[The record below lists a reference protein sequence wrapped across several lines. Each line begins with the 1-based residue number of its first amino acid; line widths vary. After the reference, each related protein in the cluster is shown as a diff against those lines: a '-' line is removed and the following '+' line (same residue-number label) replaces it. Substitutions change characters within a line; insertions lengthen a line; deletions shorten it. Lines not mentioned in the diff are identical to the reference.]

1 MPKINKKIISI
12 SCIFMLLAL
21 FSLRFL
27 LQEKIQVR
35 ATEVAIRDI
44 TQSVSYSGSIESRT
58 RVRISSKV
66 AGRVSA
72 VFFEELDEV
81 AEDQILVKLED
92 DEIKAQLNQVKEA
105 LNQAKIN
112 RKNAKKNLHR
122 VKELFKKGFVS
133 REQLDSAQ
141 QAHDV
146 ATALVKQNQSSYEV
160 VRTRLEHTSIR
171 APISGTIISKNA
183 TVGEIVAGPLS
194 GGGNVAFPTA
204 IAEIADLGSLEVHA
218 GIDEVDIG
226 KIEVGQEVN
235 ISVDAFPDRTFKGTV
250 KEIALMTSGRR
261 EMGITYQVKSNMES
275 PGKLCKLGMTANVD
289 FVIRSK
295 KQVPSVPQKSIFTQ
309 GDKRFVFAVNDQEI
323 YRKEIM
329 TGIEGE
335 EFVEVTSGLQPGE
348 KVVIGIKT
356 EAGGDLEEMPF
367 GREITPDD
375 NLELENGQSVVVIP

>member
-27 LQEKIQVR
+27 PQEKVQVR
-35 ATEVAIRDI
+35 ATEVTIRDI

-81 AEDQILVKLED
+81 AKGQVLVKLED
-92 DEIKAQLNQVKEA
+92 DEIKAKLNQLKEA

-122 VKELFKKGFVS
+122 IKELFKKGFAS
-133 REQLDSAQ
+133 KEQLDNAQ
-141 QAHDV
+141 QAYDV

-160 VRTRLEHTSIR
+160 AHARLEQTSIR
-171 APISGTIISKNA
+171 APISGTSVSKNV

-204 IAEIADLGSLEVHA
+204 IAEIADLGNLEVHA
-218 GIDEVDIG
+218 GIDELDIG
-226 KIEVGQEVN
+226 KIEVGQEVS
-235 ISVDAFPDRTFKGTV
+235 ISVDAFPDKTFKGTV

-261 EMGITYQVKSNMES
+261 EMGITYRVKSNMES
-275 PGKLCKLGMTANVD
+275 PEKLLKLGMTANVD
-289 FVIRSK
+289 FVIRSE

-348 KVVIGIKT
+348 KIVIGVKT
-356 EAGGDLEEMPF
+356 EVGEDLEERPF

-375 NLELENGQSVVVIP
+375 NLGLENGQSVVVIP

>member
-27 LQEKIQVR
+27 PQEKVQVR
-35 ATEVAIRDI
+35 ATEVTIRDI

-81 AEDQILVKLED
+81 AKGQVLVKLED
-92 DEIKAQLNQVKEA
+92 DEIKAKLNQLKEA

-122 VKELFKKGFVS
+122 IKELFKKGFAS
-133 REQLDSAQ
+133 KEQLDNAQ
-141 QAHDV
+141 QAYDV

-160 VRTRLEHTSIR
+160 AHARLEQTSIR
-171 APISGTIISKNA
+171 APISGTSVSKNV

-204 IAEIADLGSLEVHA
+204 IAEIADLGNLEVHA
-218 GIDEVDIG
+218 GIDELDIG
-226 KIEVGQEVN
+226 KIEVGQEVS
-235 ISVDAFPDRTFKGTV
+235 ISVDAFPDKTFKGTV

-261 EMGITYQVKSNMES
+261 EMGITYRVKSNMES
-275 PGKLCKLGMTANVD
+275 PEKLLKLGMTANVD
-289 FVIRSK
+289 FVIRSE

-348 KVVIGIKT
+348 KIVIGVKT
-356 EAGGDLEEMPF
+356 EVGKDLEERPF
-367 GREITPDD
+367 GRESTPDD
-375 NLELENGQSVVVIP
+375 NLGLENGQSVVVIP

>member
-81 AEDQILVKLED
+81 AEGQILVKLED

-141 QAHDV
+141 QAYDV

-275 PGKLCKLGMTANVD
+275 PGKLFKLGMTANVD

-295 KQVPSVPQKSIFTQ
+295 KQVPSLPQKSIFTQ

>member
-1 MPKINKKIISI
+1 MPKMNKKIISV
-12 SCIFMLLAL
+12 SCIFILLAL

-27 LQEKIQVR
+27 PQEKVQVR
-35 ATEVAIRDI
+35 ATEVTIRDI

-81 AEDQILVKLED
+81 AKGQVLVKLED
-92 DEIKAQLNQVKEA
+92 DEIKAKRNQLKEA

-122 VKELFKKGFVS
+122 INELFKKGFAS
-133 REQLDSAQ
+133 KEQLDNAQ
-141 QAHDV
+141 QAYDV

-160 VRTRLEHTSIR
+160 AHARLEQTSIR
-171 APISGTIISKNA
+171 APISGTSVSKNV

-204 IAEIADLGSLEVHA
+204 IAEIADLGNLEVHA
-218 GIDEVDIG
+218 GIDELDIG
-226 KIEVGQEVN
+226 KIEVGQEVS
-235 ISVDAFPDRTFKGTV
+235 ISVDAFPDKTFKGTV

-261 EMGITYQVKSNMES
+261 EMGITYRVKSNMEN
-275 PGKLCKLGMTANVD
+275 PEKLLKLGMTANID

-348 KVVIGIKT
+348 KIVIGVKT
-356 EAGGDLEEMPF
+356 EVGEDLEERPF

-375 NLELENGQSVVVIP
+375 NLGLENGQSVVVIP

>member
-27 LQEKIQVR
+27 PQEKVQVR
-35 ATEVAIRDI
+35 ATEVTIRDI

-81 AEDQILVKLED
+81 AKGQVLVKLED
-92 DEIKAQLNQVKEA
+92 DEIKAKLNQLKEA

-122 VKELFKKGFVS
+122 IKELFKKGFAS
-133 REQLDSAQ
+133 KEQLDNAQ
-141 QAHDV
+141 QAYDV

-160 VRTRLEHTSIR
+160 AHARLEQTSIR
-171 APISGTIISKNA
+171 APISGTSVSKNV

-204 IAEIADLGSLEVHA
+204 IAEIADLGNLEVHA
-218 GIDEVDIG
+218 GIDELDIG
-226 KIEVGQEVN
+226 KIEVGQEVS
-235 ISVDAFPDRTFKGTV
+235 ISVDAFPDKTFKGTV

-261 EMGITYQVKSNMES
+261 EMGITYRVKSNMES
-275 PGKLCKLGMTANVD
+275 PEKLLKLGMTANVD

-356 EAGGDLEEMPF
+356 DVGEDLEERPF
-367 GREITPDD
+367 GRESTPDD
-375 NLELENGQSVVVIP
+375 NLGLENGQSVVVIP

>member
-1 MPKINKKIISI
+1 MPKISKKIISI
-12 SCIFMLLAL
+12 SGIFMLLAL

-27 LQEKIQVR
+27 LQEKVQVR
-35 ATEVAIRDI
+35 TTEVAIRDI

-58 RVRISSKV
+58 RVRISSKI

-81 AEDQILVKLED
+81 AEGQILVKLED
-92 DEIKAQLNQVKEA
+92 DEIKAKLNQANEA

-122 VKELFKKGFVS
+122 VKELFKKGFAS
-133 REQLDSAQ
+133 KEQLDSAQ
-141 QAHDV
+141 QAYDV

-160 VRTRLEHTSIR
+160 ARARLEQTSIR
-171 APISGTIISKNA
+171 APISGTIISKNV

-204 IAEIADLGSLEVHA
+204 IAEIADLGNIEVHA
-218 GIDEVDIG
+218 GIDELDIG

-235 ISVDAFPDRTFKGTV
+235 ISVDAVPDKTFKGTV

-261 EMGITYQVKSNMES
+261 EMGITYRVKSNMEN
-275 PGKLCKLGMTANVD
+275 PEKLLKLGMTANVD

-356 EAGGDLEEMPF
+356 EVGEDLEERPF

>member
-1 MPKINKKIISI
+1 MPKMNKKIISV
-12 SCIFMLLAL
+12 SCIFILLAL

-27 LQEKIQVR
+27 PQEKVQVR
-35 ATEVAIRDI
+35 ATEVTIRDI

-81 AEDQILVKLED
+81 AKGQVLVKLED
-92 DEIKAQLNQVKEA
+92 DEIKAKRNQLKEA

-122 VKELFKKGFVS
+122 INELFKKGFAS
-133 REQLDSAQ
+133 KEQLDNAQ
-141 QAHDV
+141 QAYDV

-160 VRTRLEHTSIR
+160 AHARLEQTSIR
-171 APISGTIISKNA
+171 APISGTSVSKNV

-204 IAEIADLGSLEVHA
+204 IAEIADLGNLEVHA
-218 GIDEVDIG
+218 GIDELDIG
-226 KIEVGQEVN
+226 KIEVGQEVS
-235 ISVDAFPDRTFKGTV
+235 ISVDAFPDKTFKGTV

-261 EMGITYQVKSNMES
+261 EMGITYRVKSNMES
-275 PGKLCKLGMTANVD
+275 PEKLLKLGMTANVD
-289 FVIRSK
+289 FVIRSE

-348 KVVIGIKT
+348 KIVIGVKT
-356 EAGGDLEEMPF
+356 EVGEDLEERPF
-367 GREITPDD
+367 GRESTPDD
-375 NLELENGQSVVVIP
+375 NLGLENGQSVVVIP

>member
-1 MPKINKKIISI
+1 MPKMNKKIISV
-12 SCIFMLLAL
+12 SCIFILLAL

-27 LQEKIQVR
+27 PQEKVQVR
-35 ATEVAIRDI
+35 ATEVTIRDI

-81 AEDQILVKLED
+81 AKGQVLVKLED
-92 DEIKAQLNQVKEA
+92 DEIKAKRNQLKEA

-122 VKELFKKGFVS
+122 INELFKKGFAS
-133 REQLDSAQ
+133 KEQLDNAQ
-141 QAHDV
+141 QAYDV

-160 VRTRLEHTSIR
+160 AHARLEQTSIR
-171 APISGTIISKNA
+171 APISGTSVSKNV

-204 IAEIADLGSLEVHA
+204 IAEIADLGNLEVHA
-218 GIDEVDIG
+218 GIDELDIG
-226 KIEVGQEVN
+226 KIEVGQEVS
-235 ISVDAFPDRTFKGTV
+235 ISVDAFPDKTFKGTV

-261 EMGITYQVKSNMES
+261 EMGITYRVKSNMEN
-275 PGKLCKLGMTANVD
+275 PEKLLKLGMTANID

-309 GDKRFVFAVNDQEI
+309 WDKRFVFAVNDQEI

-348 KVVIGIKT
+348 KIVIGVKT
-356 EAGGDLEEMPF
+356 EVGEDLEERPF
-367 GREITPDD
+367 GRESTPDD
-375 NLELENGQSVVVIP
+375 NLGLENGQSVVVIP

>member
-27 LQEKIQVR
+27 PQEKVQVR
-35 ATEVAIRDI
+35 ATEVTIRDI

-81 AEDQILVKLED
+81 AKGQVLVKLED
-92 DEIKAQLNQVKEA
+92 DEIKAKLNQLKEA

-122 VKELFKKGFVS
+122 IKELFKKGFAS
-133 REQLDSAQ
+133 KEQLDNAQ
-141 QAHDV
+141 QAYDV

-160 VRTRLEHTSIR
+160 AHARLEQTSIR
-171 APISGTIISKNA
+171 APISGTSVSKNV

-204 IAEIADLGSLEVHA
+204 IAEIADLGNLEVHA
-218 GIDEVDIG
+218 GIDELDIG
-226 KIEVGQEVN
+226 KIEVGQEVS
-235 ISVDAFPDRTFKGTV
+235 ISVDAFPDKTFKGTV

-261 EMGITYQVKSNMES
+261 EMGITYRVKSNMES
-275 PGKLCKLGMTANVD
+275 PEKLLKLGMTANVD

-309 GDKRFVFAVNDQEI
+309 GDKRFVFAVNNQEI

-348 KVVIGIKT
+348 KVVIGVKT
-356 EAGGDLEEMPF
+356 EVGEDLEERPF

-375 NLELENGQSVVVIP
+375 NLGLENGQSVVVIP

>member
-27 LQEKIQVR
+27 PQEKVQVR
-35 ATEVAIRDI
+35 ATEVTIRDI

-81 AEDQILVKLED
+81 AKGQVLVKLED
-92 DEIKAQLNQVKEA
+92 DEIKAKLNQLKEA

-122 VKELFKKGFVS
+122 IKELFKKGFAS
-133 REQLDSAQ
+133 KEQLDNAQ
-141 QAHDV
+141 QAYDV

-160 VRTRLEHTSIR
+160 AHARLEQTSIR
-171 APISGTIISKNA
+171 APISGTSVSKNV

-204 IAEIADLGSLEVHA
+204 IAEIADLGNLEVHA
-218 GIDEVDIG
+218 GIDELDIG
-226 KIEVGQEVN
+226 KIEVGQEVS
-235 ISVDAFPDRTFKGTV
+235 ISVDAFPDKTFKGTV

-261 EMGITYQVKSNMES
+261 EMGITYRVKSNMES
-275 PGKLCKLGMTANVD
+275 PEKLLKLGMTANVD
-289 FVIRSK
+289 FVIRSE

-356 EAGGDLEEMPF
+356 DVGEDLEERPF

-375 NLELENGQSVVVIP
+375 NLGLENGQSVVVIP

>member
-27 LQEKIQVR
+27 PQEKVQVR
-35 ATEVAIRDI
+35 ATEVTIRDI

-81 AEDQILVKLED
+81 AKGQVLVKLED
-92 DEIKAQLNQVKEA
+92 DEIKAKRNQLKEA

-122 VKELFKKGFVS
+122 INELFKKGFAS
-133 REQLDSAQ
+133 KEQLDNAQ
-141 QAHDV
+141 QAYDV

-160 VRTRLEHTSIR
+160 AHARLEQTSIR
-171 APISGTIISKNA
+171 APISGTSVSKNV

-204 IAEIADLGSLEVHA
+204 IAEIADLGNLEVHA
-218 GIDEVDIG
+218 GIDELDIG
-226 KIEVGQEVN
+226 KIEVGQEVS
-235 ISVDAFPDRTFKGTV
+235 ISVDAFPDKTFKGTV

-261 EMGITYQVKSNMES
+261 EMGITYRVKSNMEN
-275 PGKLCKLGMTANVD
+275 PEKLLKLGMTANID

-309 GDKRFVFAVNDQEI
+309 WDKRFVFAVNDQEI

-348 KVVIGIKT
+348 KIVIGVKT
-356 EAGGDLEEMPF
+356 EVGEDLEERPF

-375 NLELENGQSVVVIP
+375 NLGLENGQSVVVIP

>member
-27 LQEKIQVR
+27 PQEKVQVR
-35 ATEVAIRDI
+35 ATEVTIRDI

-81 AEDQILVKLED
+81 AKGQVLVKLED
-92 DEIKAQLNQVKEA
+92 DEIKAKLNQLKEA

-122 VKELFKKGFVS
+122 IKELFKKGFAS
-133 REQLDSAQ
+133 KEQLDNAQ
-141 QAHDV
+141 QAYDV

-160 VRTRLEHTSIR
+160 AHARLEQTSIR
-171 APISGTIISKNA
+171 APISGTSVSKNV

-204 IAEIADLGSLEVHA
+204 IAEIADLGNLEVHA
-218 GIDEVDIG
+218 GIDELDIG
-226 KIEVGQEVN
+226 KIEVGQEVS
-235 ISVDAFPDRTFKGTV
+235 ISVDAFPDKTFKGTV

-261 EMGITYQVKSNMES
+261 EMGITYRVKSNMEN
-275 PGKLCKLGMTANVD
+275 PEKLLKLGMTANVD

-348 KVVIGIKT
+348 KIVIGVKT
-356 EAGGDLEEMPF
+356 EVGEDLEERPF

-375 NLELENGQSVVVIP
+375 NLGLENGQSVVVIP

>member
-27 LQEKIQVR
+27 PQEKVQVR
-35 ATEVAIRDI
+35 ATEVTIRDI

-81 AEDQILVKLED
+81 AKGQVLVKLED
-92 DEIKAQLNQVKEA
+92 DEIKAKLNQLKEA

-122 VKELFKKGFVS
+122 IKELFKKGFAS
-133 REQLDSAQ
+133 KEQLDNAQ
-141 QAHDV
+141 QAYDV

-160 VRTRLEHTSIR
+160 AHARLEQTSIR
-171 APISGTIISKNA
+171 APISGTSVSKNV

-204 IAEIADLGSLEVHA
+204 IAEIADLGNLEVHA
-218 GIDEVDIG
+218 GIDELDIG
-226 KIEVGQEVN
+226 KIEVGQEVS
-235 ISVDAFPDRTFKGTV
+235 ISVDAFPDKTFKGTV

-261 EMGITYQVKSNMES
+261 EMGITYRVKSNMES
-275 PGKLCKLGMTANVD
+275 PEKLLKLGMTANVD

-309 GDKRFVFAVNDQEI
+309 GDKRFVFAVNNQEI

-356 EAGGDLEEMPF
+356 DVGEDLEERPF

-375 NLELENGQSVVVIP
+375 NLGLENGQSVVVIP

>member
-1 MPKINKKIISI
+1 MPKMNKKIISV
-12 SCIFMLLAL
+12 SCIFILLAL

-27 LQEKIQVR
+27 PQEKVQVR
-35 ATEVAIRDI
+35 ATEVTIRDI

-81 AEDQILVKLED
+81 AKGQVLVKLED
-92 DEIKAQLNQVKEA
+92 DEIKAKRNQLKEA

-122 VKELFKKGFVS
+122 INELFKKGFAS
-133 REQLDSAQ
+133 KEQLDNAQ
-141 QAHDV
+141 QAYDV

-160 VRTRLEHTSIR
+160 AHARLEQTSIR
-171 APISGTIISKNA
+171 APISGTSVSKNV

-204 IAEIADLGSLEVHA
+204 IAEIADLGNLEVHA
-218 GIDEVDIG
+218 GIDELDIG
-226 KIEVGQEVN
+226 KIEVGQEVS
-235 ISVDAFPDRTFKGTV
+235 ISVDAFPDKTFKGTV

-261 EMGITYQVKSNMES
+261 EMGITYRVKSNMEN
-275 PGKLCKLGMTANVD
+275 PEKLLKLGMTANID

-348 KVVIGIKT
+348 KIVIGINT
-356 EAGGDLEEMPF
+356 EVGEDLEERPF

-375 NLELENGQSVVVIP
+375 NLGLENGQSVVVIP

>member
-1 MPKINKKIISI
+1 MPKMNKKIISI
-12 SCIFMLLAL
+12 SCIFILLAL

-27 LQEKIQVR
+27 PQEKVQVR
-35 ATEVAIRDI
+35 ATEVTIRDI

-81 AEDQILVKLED
+81 AKGQVLVKLED
-92 DEIKAQLNQVKEA
+92 DEIKAKRNQLKEA

-122 VKELFKKGFVS
+122 IKELFKKGFAS
-133 REQLDSAQ
+133 KEQLDNAQ
-141 QAHDV
+141 QAYDV

-160 VRTRLEHTSIR
+160 AHARLEQTSIR
-171 APISGTIISKNA
+171 APISGTSVSKNV

-204 IAEIADLGSLEVHA
+204 IAEIADLGNLEVHA

-235 ISVDAFPDRTFKGTV
+235 ISVDAFPDETFKGTV

-261 EMGITYQVKSNMES
+261 EMGITYRVKSNMES
-275 PGKLCKLGMTANVD
+275 PEKLLKLGMTANVD

-309 GDKRFVFAVNDQEI
+309 EDKRFVFAVNGLEI

-356 EAGGDLEEMPF
+356 EVGEDLEERPF
-367 GREITPDD
+367 GREITPDN
-375 NLELENGQSVVVIP
+375 NLGLENGQSVVVIL

>member
-1 MPKINKKIISI
+1 MPKINKKIIGI

-27 LQEKIQVR
+27 PQEKVQVR
-35 ATEVAIRDI
+35 ATEVTIRDI

-81 AEDQILVKLED
+81 AKGQVLVKLED
-92 DEIKAQLNQVKEA
+92 DEIKAKLNKLKEA
-105 LNQAKIN
+105 LNQAKIK

-122 VKELFKKGFVS
+122 IKELFKKGFAS
-133 REQLDSAQ
+133 KEQLDNAQ
-141 QAHDV
+141 QAYDV

-160 VRTRLEHTSIR
+160 AHARLEQTSIR
-171 APISGTIISKNA
+171 APISGTSVSKNV

-204 IAEIADLGSLEVHA
+204 IAEIADLGNLEVHA
-218 GIDEVDIG
+218 GIDELDIG
-226 KIEVGQEVN
+226 KIEVGQEVS
-235 ISVDAFPDRTFKGTV
+235 ISVDAFPDKTFKGTV

-261 EMGITYQVKSNMES
+261 EMGITYRVKSNMES
-275 PGKLCKLGMTANVD
+275 PEKLLKLGMTANVD
-289 FVIRSK
+289 FVIRSE

-348 KVVIGIKT
+348 KVVIGVKT
-356 EAGGDLEEMPF
+356 EVGEDLEERPF

-375 NLELENGQSVVVIP
+375 NLGLENGQSVVVIP